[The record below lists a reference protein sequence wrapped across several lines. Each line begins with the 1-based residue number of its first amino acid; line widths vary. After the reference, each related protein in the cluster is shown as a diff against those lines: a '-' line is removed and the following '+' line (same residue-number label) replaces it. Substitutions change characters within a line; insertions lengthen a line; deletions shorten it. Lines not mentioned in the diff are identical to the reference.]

1 METERAAFWNWKG
14 KKKKKIIML
23 PITSYD
29 FSLYKY
35 ALKSHIT
42 AGLLHPVTT
51 DPWVTN

>member
-1 METERAAFWNWKG
+1 METDRAAYLNWKG
-14 KKKKKIIML
+14 KKIIMF

-29 FSLYKY
+29 FSLYKC

-42 AGLLHPVTT
+42 AGLLHPITT